1 MAMAKNELIDSHVSS
16 KNTQAA
22 IEAIL
27 KHASKQHELEEETEI
42 LGANEQRISLSIG
55 KKKIRDIIRSDPRV
69 IPLAHPII
77 DPRRTSICLIVK
89 DPQRE
94 YKDLLE
100 KENIKFVGRVVGV
113 SKLKG
118 KFRGFEERRQLL
130 AANGLFLVDD
140 RVAAL
145 MPKLL
150 GSMWFK
156 TKKQPLPVNMG
167 AKDLKSHLERAINNT
182 LMNENKGHTVYE

>member
-1 MAMAKNELIDSHVSS
+1 MTIMQTSGYWPSVDL
-16 KNTQAA
+16 
-22 IEAIL
+22 L
-27 KHASKQHELEEETEI
+27 C
-42 LGANEQRISLSIG
+42 R
-55 KKKIRDIIRSDPRV
+55 
-69 IPLAHPII
+69 PLAHPII
-77 DPRRTSICLIVK
+77 DPRKTSICLIVK

-130 AANGLFLVDD
+130 AAHGLFLVDD

-156 TKKQPLPVNMG
+156 TKKSV
-167 AKDLKSHLERAINNT
+167 
-182 LMNENKGHTVYE
+182 